1 MTASLNPYISQ
12 FGETFDAEK
21 SSQYRLAIQ
30 CTLGGLSFALLDTK
44 TENLVGLHPQ

>member
-21 SSQYRLAIQ
+21 SSQYRMAIQ
-30 CTLGGLSFALLDTK
+30 CTLGGLSFALLYTV
-44 TENLVGLHPQ
+44 TQTIVGLEF